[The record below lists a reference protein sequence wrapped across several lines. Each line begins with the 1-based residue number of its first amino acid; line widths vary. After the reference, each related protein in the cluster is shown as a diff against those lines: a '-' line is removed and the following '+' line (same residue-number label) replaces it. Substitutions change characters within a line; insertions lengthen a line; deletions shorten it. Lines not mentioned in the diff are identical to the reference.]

1 LAVDTDVALMVDVD
15 VADVAVA
22 VLALEKE
29 LVEVLAEL
37 LVGPGG
43 VVVSLLVAVGIDFV
57 GCR

>member
-1 LAVDTDVALMVDVD
+1 MVDVN

-37 LVGPGG
+37 LVGPGV